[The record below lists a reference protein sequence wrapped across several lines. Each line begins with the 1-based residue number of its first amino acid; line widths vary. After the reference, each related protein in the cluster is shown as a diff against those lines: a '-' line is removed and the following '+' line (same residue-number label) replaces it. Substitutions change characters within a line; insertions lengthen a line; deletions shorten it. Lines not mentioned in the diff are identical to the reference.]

1 MTMLQ
6 ASLGHE
12 ADTEFDDDAPELSV
26 VIPVYNE
33 QDWIERSVGALLAS
47 ASAASW
53 PIEVVVVDDGSTD
66 ATPSRLDDLRERH
79 GITVLSQANSG
90 RFEARRAGIAKS
102 SGEWVAL
109 LDSRVIVDEHTLT
122 FLRDQLVEHPER
134 AVWNGHINVASEHN
148 PYAGFMAGLVKV
160 PWRKYCANPRLMSY
174 GITVRLWDRK
184 SHSRPREA
192 RKPRLE

>member
-1 MTMLQ
+1 MSANPLLP
-6 ASLGHE
+6 S
-12 ADTEFDDDAPELSV
+12 LSV
-26 VIPVYNE
+26 VIPVFNE

-79 GITVLSQANSG
+79 GITVISQANAG
-90 RFEARRAGIAKS
+90 RFEARSAGIAKS
-102 SGEWVAL
+102 SGEWIAL

-134 AVWNGHINVASEHN
+134 AVWNGHINVAS
-148 PYAGFMAGLVKV
+148 G
-160 PWRKYCANPRLMSY
+160 Y
-174 GITVRLWDRK
+174 GRWPFVLEWLSDIG
-184 SHSRPREA
+184 A
-192 RKPRLE
+192 R